1 MICLMAANSTL
12 GFPWTGSLWKSHECF
27 AGDSVPA
34 AKVFPDTTQALIS
47 FPNVPEFIELWN
59 KTGLG
64 KLAKDE
70 KLAPF
75 WKTQREE
82 IQSKFSEAGW
92 QLNLKVEDLEELAAG
107 QTSLGW
113 IAREGTKPY
122 SIAMSVEIGDRK
134 EKAEQFLERLATQLI
149 ERKATSKTWTTEGTS
164 VTQYTAPSLANET
177 KMLESHY
184 AISKGTLLATDDA
197 ATMTEMIRSQSGD
210 RKDSL
215 ASLDLYKNVQAKVAN
230 TDEKYEVEYFV
241 RPIGIAKLM
250 RAIGGRT
257 PKNPDLLKILETQGF
272 DAIQCVSGN
281 IQLAEDGFDVFHNGF
296 VKIAKPTKPAVGI
309 LDFPNVER
317 LSPPS
322 WLSKESASVVGLSW
336 NLKDAFAKFEPL
348 VDAYVGN
355 GTFQGVMEGIRDDV
369 QGPQIDIQKEVLPYL
384 SSELFIV
391 TEIQK
396 PVTTESKRSLV
407 LFKLKDPDKKLNKVI
422 ERYGKNEPNATPL
435 DFEGYRIWNFKNEEE
450 AEVTLEFD
458 TSKKSNKKEEEEEEM
473 NDQPLLEHWAIT
485 IMDGYFVFGSDADLI
500 KDAIKRL
507 KSEESLLLKEP
518 DVERVM
524 SILGTVA
531 GSDQLSVMQFNR
543 SDRSF
548 EMQYDLFREGKLNA
562 SKSVLAAIVDRILD
576 PKNKNKDQAQK
587 LNGNQL
593 PPFDEIRTYFQ
604 PSGGIMHTEEEGWSL
619 QSFVLDKK

>member
-70 KLAPF
+70 KLAAF

-485 IMDGYFVFGSDADLI
+485 IMDGYFV
-500 KDAIKRL
+500 
-507 KSEESLLLKEP
+507 
-518 DVERVM
+518 
-524 SILGTVA
+524 
-531 GSDQLSVMQFNR
+531 
-543 SDRSF
+543 
-548 EMQYDLFREGKLNA
+548 
-562 SKSVLAAIVDRILD
+562 
-576 PKNKNKDQAQK
+576 
-587 LNGNQL
+587 
-593 PPFDEIRTYFQ
+593 
-604 PSGGIMHTEEEGWSL
+604 
-619 QSFVLDKK
+619 

>member
-1 MICLMAANSTL
+1 MIGLLAANFSFGL
-12 GFPWTGSLWKSHECF
+12 QWTFHGCV
-27 AGDSVPA
+27 AGESVPA
-34 AKVFPDTTQALIS
+34 AKVFPDTTQALVS

-59 KTGLG
+59 KTELG
-64 KLAKDE
+64 KLAKDT
-70 KLAPF
+70 KLTAF

-122 SIAMSVEIGDRK
+122 SIAMSVEVGDRK
-134 EKAEQFLERLATQLI
+134 EKAEQFLQRLATQLL
-149 ERKATSKTWTTEGTS
+149 ERKATSKTWTTEGIS

-184 AISKGTLLATDDA
+184 AISNGTLLATDDA
-197 ATMTEMIRSQSGD
+197 ATMTEMIRAQSGD
-210 RKDSL
+210 RTDSL
-215 ASLDLYKNVQAKVAN
+215 ANLDLYKNVQTKVAN
-230 TDEKYEVEYFV
+230 ADEKYEVEYFV

-250 RAIGGRT
+250 RAIGGAT

-281 IQLAEDGFDVFHNGF
+281 VQLAEEGFDVFHTGF
-296 VKIAKPTKPAVGI
+296 VKIAKSTKPAVGI
-309 LDFPNVER
+309 LDFPNVEK
-317 LSPPS
+317 LSPPA

-348 VDAYVGN
+348 VDAYVDA
-355 GTFQGVMEGIRDDV
+355 GTFQGVMEGIRDDL

-422 ERYGKNEPNATPL
+422 ERYGKNEPNMTPL
-435 DFEGYRIWNFKNEEE
+435 DFEGYRIWNFKDEEE
-450 AEVTLEFD
+450 TEVTLEFD
-458 TSKKSNKKEEEEEEM
+458 TSKKSTKKEEEEVEI

-485 IMDGYFVFGSDADLI
+485 IMDGYFVFGSDAELI
-500 KDAIKRL
+500 KDAIQRL
-507 KSEESLLLKEP
+507 KLEESLLMKEP

-524 SILGTVA
+524 TILGTVA

-562 SKSVLAAIVDRILD
+562 SKSILAAIVDRILD
-576 PKNKNKDQAQK
+576 PKNKNKNQSQK
-587 LNGNQL
+587 LNGNEL

-604 PSGGIMHTEEEGWSL
+604 PSGGIMHTEEEGWSI